1 MLSIIITI
9 AIALYVA
16 MLYEVRWQ
24 TIICSLGMLSA
35 VGLGLVIV
43 LWLFER
49 FLNLFVG
56 Q

>member
-9 AIALYVA
+9 TIALYVA

-24 TIICSLGMLSA
+24 TIICSLGMVSA
-35 VGLGLVIV
+35 FVMGLVIV

-49 FLNLFVG
+49 FLTLFVG
-56 Q
+56 N